1 MSIFRVPEALLAA
14 LLIQPTLPPP
24 QSAAGVPGACEAP
37 AQTNVGQLGC
47 YLVATTSLGVLTT
60 PSVFWHLY
68 EYRSRAEAEAAVVP
82 RGTVIESQGRIWVFT
97 IAEKEW
103 QPRSGK
109 RVAVVGP
116 LSVSARKE
124 YTARYMEAMFAPGM
138 KTAAHRHS
146 GAEAWYLVTGAQ
158 CLETPDGVTVLKA
171 GEAAVVP
178 QGPPMVLS
186 TVGTETRRSVLLVLH
201 ESDQPWTSPAT
212 DWQPAG
218 QCPK

>member
-1 MSIFRVPEALLAA
+1 MSVFLFLGAVVAA
-14 LLIQPTLPPP
+14 LVAQASSPGHT
-24 QSAAGVPGACEAP
+24 AAGVPGACESP
-37 AQTNVGQLGC
+37 AQTNMGQLGC
-47 YLVATTSLGVLTT
+47 YLVATTSLGVLPA

-68 EYRSRAEAEAAVVP
+68 EYKGRAEAQAAVVP
-82 RGTVIESQGRIWVFT
+82 RATVVESHGRTWVFT
-97 IAEKEW
+97 IANKDW

-109 RVAVVGP
+109 RVGVVGP
-116 LSVSARKE
+116 LSVSPKKP
-124 YTARYMEAMFAPGM
+124 YTARYMEATFAPGM

-146 GAEAWYLVTGAQ
+146 GAEAWYLLTGAQ
-158 CLETPDGVTVLKA
+158 CLETPDGITVLKA

-201 ESDQPWTSPAT
+201 DSDQPWTSPAT

-218 QCPK
+218 QCPQ